1 MAFVKVVGGTEIYNF
16 CIQSFV
22 HFSTKFWS
30 KSISNRRSTNY
41 KWVGHTLRRDV
52 ARATRRASRPCAD
65 RLGIRARTPPKP
77 RAFPRLTPLPEVPR
91 FYPAPR
97 VAPRR
102 LRRTR
107 ARPAPGGPPVRPTP
121 RRTRAGRGSTV
132 PRQNPHCHPVVTARR
147 ALCLRPPFFLHLTP
161 FTTAPDRSTAPPWPP
176 PPNSPS
182 RASPV
187 PSELP
192 WT

>member
-107 ARPAPGGPPVRPTP
+107 ARPHRAD
-121 RRTRAGRGSTV
+121 RRSV
-132 PRQNPHCHPVVTARR
+132 PRPAVRVPAE
-147 ALCLRPPFFLHLTP
+147 
-161 FTTAPDRSTAPPWPP
+161 APPYHGRIHTVTPSSPP
-176 PPNSPS
+176 DERS
-182 RASPV
+182 V
-187 PSELP
+187 
-192 WT
+192 